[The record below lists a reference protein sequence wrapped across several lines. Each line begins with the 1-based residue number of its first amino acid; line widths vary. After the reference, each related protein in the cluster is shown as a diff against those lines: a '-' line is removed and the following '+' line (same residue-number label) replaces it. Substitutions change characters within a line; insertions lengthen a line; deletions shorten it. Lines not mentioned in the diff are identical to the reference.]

1 MASDEQQTQVE
12 RELTLYRQT
21 LDGRDDMI
29 RRALAAGITK
39 NRIHVLTGIARTTID
54 RVVNSKES
62 PVGDGSTGAVGE
74 MTDEELRAAGISQ
87 EWSGLGRPG
96 AFFGSDGRKL
106 DPNEK
111 APTNTTTPKGN

>member
-54 RVVNSKES
+54 RVVNSKEN
-62 PVGDGSTGAVGE
+62 PVLDNEEVCGE
-74 MTDEELRAAGISQ
+74 TYDHDEEIDYDG
-87 EWSGLGRPG
+87 P
-96 AFFGSDGRKL
+96 DGRQWSCRRCGAEGWESR
-106 DPNEK
+106 DPD
-111 APTNTTTPKGN
+111 TTTPKES